1 MAAVKQ
7 LLRPWTAAVND
18 QQLYSNSIIN
28 RDVEL
33 MCSSIL
39 KTIHKKRFVS

>member
-1 MAAVKQ
+1 MTSSCTVI
-7 LLRPWTAAVND
+7 
-18 QQLYSNSIIN
+18 SIIN